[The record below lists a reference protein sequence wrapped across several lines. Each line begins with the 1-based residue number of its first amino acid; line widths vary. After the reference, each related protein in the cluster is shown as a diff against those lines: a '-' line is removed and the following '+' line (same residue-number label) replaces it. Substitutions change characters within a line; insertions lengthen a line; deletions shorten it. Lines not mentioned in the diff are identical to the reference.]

1 MVWSNLWGWLFFS
14 ESLTPASGAGAALIV
29 AGVLVV
35 TLPVGRQQPALE
47 QRPRPELERVHSLLH
62 KLLVRCPQCG
72 ATEQGWEDEEGGAA
86 GRVELCSE
94 RQQAQKQ
101 QLLGGGFTM
110 SAGRGV
116 PVIGPLGRAPSAAQ
130 VLSEALAGGEA
141 CTGRSVQPGQAAAA
155 AAGSSAAAAAAGSS
169 GGLPLMLCR
178 TCSCG
183 LQAEDRLAS
192 AASGAMYSARSSFV
206 TRSSSEFSIGSWAPA
221 GAAGGRR
228 SLGLE

>member
-1 MVWSNLWGWLFFS
+1 VVWSNLWGWLFFS
-14 ESLTPASGAGAALIV
+14 EPLTPASGAGAALIV

-35 TLPVGRQQPALE
+35 TLPGGRQQPAPD
-47 QRPRPELERVHSLLH
+47 QQPRPEPERVHSLLH

-72 ATEQGWEDEEGGAA
+72 VTEQGWEDEEGAAAGAGAGA
-86 GRVELCSE
+86 GRVELCFE

-101 QLLGGGFTM
+101 LLLGGGFTM
-110 SAGRGV
+110 SAAGGV
-116 PVIGPLGRAPSAAQ
+116 PVIGQLGRAPLAAQ

-155 AAGSSAAAAAAGSS
+155 AAGSSAAAAAAGPS
-169 GGLPLMLCR
+169 GGPPLMLCR

-183 LQAEDRLAS
+183 LQAEDR
-192 AASGAMYSARSSFV
+192 MYSARSSFV

-221 GAAGGRR
+221 AAGGRH
-228 SLGLE
+228 SSGLE